1 LSQTEEAKALWNRAV
16 EVETKAKKPDDTV
29 LKRLKE
35 KLGAPAEEK
44 VDAEKK

>member
-1 LSQTEEAKALWNRAV
+1 M
-16 EVETKAKKPDDTV
+16 KAKKPDDAV

-44 VDAEKK
+44 AEVENK